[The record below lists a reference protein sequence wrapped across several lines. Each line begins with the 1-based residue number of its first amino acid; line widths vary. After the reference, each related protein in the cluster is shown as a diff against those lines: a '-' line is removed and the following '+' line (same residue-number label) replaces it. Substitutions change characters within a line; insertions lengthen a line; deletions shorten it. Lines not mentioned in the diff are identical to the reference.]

1 MKIEVQ
7 EVVNKWT
14 EYTLLNNNEMSVS
27 LLNYGGIITN
37 ISVPDNNKIVE
48 NVVLSYKNYADYQD
62 NFTFLGAIVGPVA
75 GRIKDASFEV
85 EGTTHFLEANEGRN
99 HLHGGSNGFHQV
111 IWTAV
116 PFETTET
123 IGVVLTHTSADGVG
137 GYPGNID
144 VTVTYTLNN
153 HNELIIDYVATT
165 DQTTALTLTNHSYFN
180 LTGNLK
186 DTVHNHEIKMNA
198 DQIIELDNEL
208 IATGNKIDV
217 SKTPFDFQ
225 STKKLGDY
233 AYDHYF
239 IFNSDTTDNI
249 VVKEDNNGRMMKI
262 TTNQPGVVMYSAHGL
277 DGNLELA
284 ERTSTPFLG
293 VCFETQASPASLH
306 NKEFP
311 SVILKAGETY
321 EKQTV
326 FSFTTI

>member
-14 EYTLLNNNEMSVS
+14 EYTLINNNEMTVS
-27 LLNYGGIITN
+27 LLNFGGIITN

-62 NFTFLGAIVGPVA
+62 NPTFLGAIVGPVA

-233 AYDHYF
+233 PYDHYF
-239 IFNSDTTDNI
+239 IFNSVTTENI
-249 VVKEDNNGRMMKI
+249 IVKEDNSGRMMKI

-277 DGNLELA
+277 DVNLELA

-293 VCFETQASPASLH
+293 VCFETQVSPASLH
-306 NKEFP
+306 YKEFP